1 MTIQELKNLSERD
14 FVARIQGNNVLE
26 AIDNQ
31 HTIPMTIDDFLKHC
45 TACGGDWGRMLLTG
59 IYKLYPEV
67 YNAIPDALHGQA
79 FVTLSL
85 CSTFSINN
93 CKKY

>member
-14 FVARIQGNNVLE
+14 FVAHIWGNNVLE

-67 YNAIPDALHGQA
+67 YNAIPENMGRFAWAGICD
-79 FVTLSL
+79 TLTLLNIQS
-85 CSTFSINN
+85 
-93 CKKY
+93 